1 MISSKIRN
9 SSRNNKNQ
17 IRIKQMKLKTILIAF
32 ALLLSLGLSA
42 ADKNIIDV
50 TDKDFDKNVIKKE
63 GIVLVDFHA
72 TWCGPCKKLSPEI
85 TKLAEKYKGKAT
97 IVKVDVDKAP
107 KASKD
112 IKYIP
117 HVVLYK
123 DGKVVKVVEGRD
135 AKSIGKDIEAAMK

>member
-1 MISSKIRN
+1 
-9 SSRNNKNQ
+9 
-17 IRIKQMKLKTILIAF
+17 MKLKTILIAC

-85 TKLAEKYKGKAT
+85 SKLAAKYKGKAT

-117 HVVLYK
+117 NVVLYK